1 MLSKTRTNGDIL
13 KTTWKNFD
21 SATSWW
27 TLNHEQKSPVSS
39 EPCNDTNCRSYSPLL
54 YFYSEIWASVRE
66 HWNMK
71 QKWDWH
77 SGKQGMKHGVH
88 CKKQRPRMRVEKV
101 SAHPTQ
107 LLTGVAP
114 TPAPEHQTFPLKVS
128 ASQCD
133 LPGFLV
139 QMATKGHVTQMYIFF
154 FHFSST
160 KLNVNFIPYF
170 VFQTPQHRACYFLY
184 EWARFPLNRVF
195 KLPWICDRGMWIS
208 VKTFSGIGFIFCAQ
222 LPTLPFLTLESK
234 FVN

>member
-1 MLSKTRTNGDIL
+1 MIPTVALIPRCSIFIQRFEHLWENTETWNRNETDIQGNKEWSTASTARSKGRGRE
-13 KTTWKNFD
+13 WKRSVHIQHGSSQESPPPPPPN
-21 SATSWW
+21 TS
-27 TLNHEQKSPVSS
+27 
-39 EPCNDTNCRSYSPLL
+39 
-54 YFYSEIWASVRE
+54 
-66 HWNMK
+66 
-71 QKWDWH
+71 
-77 SGKQGMKHGVH
+77 
-88 CKKQRPRMRVEKV
+88 
-101 SAHPTQ
+101 
-107 LLTGVAP
+107 
-114 TPAPEHQTFPLKVS
+114 TFPLKVS

-139 QMATKGHVTQMYIFF
+139 QMASKGHVTQMYFFF

-222 LPTLPFLTLESK
+222 LPTPPFLTLESK
-234 FVN
+234 SVN